1 MKQQINSMKRIVS
14 RTAQTSAT
22 DLLNAFSKVEHVGY
36 GTILE
41 ASNIVKSQVSRTC
54 GIVKDK
60 LPDMDLKQ
68 VKWVVPVTVVGNLN
82 AAVPCMLKDLPQV
95 AKSLAVRAG
104 GIAPDK
110 LFDLIPTG
118 VKLKE
123 ESIVEFLRIH
133 DVSHR
138 ISIKNAPA
146 KAGDIN
152 NVIFEIASRNRV
164 RGSNNMTRTEFQS
177 ARFSNTITGIKCGFK
192 TAVGTAGKGALFGAL
207 LETPVTV
214 IENAL
219 YVKNNRKSV
228 EDARIDIVRDVGISA
243 GLAGATTVGF
253 TGLGLIGVTLGAA
266 AIPLAIVGGAMYT
279 WSATDRIWKALDD
292 TTKERLMNSNP
303 MQFLTPFLTMRV
315 DKRVSPR

>member
-1 MKQQINSMKRIVS
+1 MNTASKIRCAARETVTDTSDPVISRIS
-14 RTAQTSAT
+14 II
-22 DLLNAFSKVEHVGY
+22 KE
-36 GTILE
+36 
-41 ASNIVKSQVSRTC
+41 
-54 GIVKDK
+54 K
-60 LPDMDLKQ
+60 LPDLDPKQ
-68 VKWVVPVTVVGNLN
+68 LEQVIRATVVGNLN
-82 AAVPCMLKDLPQV
+82 AVMPCVLKDLPVV
-95 AKSLAVRAG
+95 AKSLVNRAG
-104 GIAPDK
+104 RIAPHK
-110 LFDLIPTG
+110 LFDRIPAG
-118 VKLKE
+118 VKLTE
-123 ESIVEFLRIH
+123 ESIVEFLKVH

-138 ISIKNAPA
+138 VSIKNNPA
-146 KAGDIN
+146 KAGDVN
-152 NVIFEIASRNRV
+152 NVVFEVAWKNRV
-164 RGSNNMTRTEFQS
+164 RGSRNMSCTEFQS

-303 MQFLTPFLTMRV
+303 MQFLTPFTHYEGRQEG
-315 DKRVSPR
+315 VSSLKMLPG